1 MGNLSKGMIYELAVE
16 MGGRAKW
23 KLRPMV
29 SIRVGPA
36 LFCRGMENA
45 DVDRNRVQETSGSVN
60 DASNHSPVETANG
73 RLPVGRDTEDE

>member
-45 DVDRNRVQETSGSVN
+45 DVDRNRVQETSDSVN
-60 DASNHSPVETANG
+60 DARNSSVETANG
-73 RLPVGRDTEDE
+73 WLLVGRDTEDE